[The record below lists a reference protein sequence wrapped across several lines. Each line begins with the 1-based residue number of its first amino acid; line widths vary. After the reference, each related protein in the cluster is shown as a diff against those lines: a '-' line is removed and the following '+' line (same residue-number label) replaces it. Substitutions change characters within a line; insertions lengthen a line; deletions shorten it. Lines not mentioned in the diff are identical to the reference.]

1 MCIIAVKP
9 KHVKMFDEKTID
21 EMFRRNSDGAGL
33 MYSDGHKVIGKKG
46 FMKVEDLKEFLSTK
60 DFTDY
65 DLMLHFRIGTSGHND
80 QLNCHPYPVY
90 EDNALEFKTEMAVAH
105 NGILRN
111 YNPPFGADYNDTQN
125 FIKKVLSKLPDYFV
139 DDKHYKLLVE
149 ELLNQG
155 YTNRLCIMTPQQ
167 FYLWGEGWIEDDG
180 RYYSN
185 SSYKPYEPAVKSTFQ
200 WSSKWW
206 EEGEDVDLFQN
217 CLPTTNRKSDDFW
230 LVEEE
235 PDGTQDEEVR
245 FTCEEEIDEFIKENE
260 LFQMEDDYYVDAYDN
275 EYLFDRD
282 RLSLDIYRYY

>member
-9 KHVKMFDEKTID
+9 KHVEMFDEKTID

-33 MYSDGHKVIGKKG
+33 MYSDGKKVIGKKG
-46 FMKVEDLKEFLSTK
+46 FMKVDDLKEFLSTK

-80 QLNCHPYPVY
+80 KLNCHPYPVY
-90 EDNALEFKTEMAVAH
+90 EDNALEFETKMAVAH

-125 FIKKVLSKLPDYFV
+125 FIKKVLRNLPDYFV
-139 DDKHYKLLVE
+139 DDKTCKLLVE

-155 YTNRLCIMTPQQ
+155 YTNRLCFLTPQHY
-167 FYLWGEGWIEDDG
+167 YLWGEGWIEDNG

-185 SSYKPYEPAVKSTFQ
+185 SSYKPYEPAIKSTFQ
-200 WSSKWW
+200 WSSRWW
-206 EEGEDVDLFQN
+206 EKGEDIDLFSK
-217 CLPTTNRKSDDFW
+217 CMPTTKKQSDDFE
-230 LVEEE
+230 LVEKESYY
-235 PDGTQDEEVR
+235 DEEKVH
-245 FTCEEEIDEFIKENE
+245 FTCEDEIDEFIKENE
-260 LFQMEDDYYVDAYDN
+260 LTEVDEDFYIDEYED

-282 RLSLDIYRYY
+282 RLLVEIYHYC